1 MSEAIRD
8 PYAVEPDA
16 RHAPPRSP
24 TPPPAGASSRAALVV
39 ALLLTSIAALGA
51 GWIAVT
57 GALKPPPVTTN
68 VVVEEAT
75 PTLLVAVRDLSRLE
89 AAEVQVEKVIDLTDK
104 QSRLFGLVES
114 KDALLLV
121 AVGHASVGVDLA
133 KIGEGDVTLDERSK
147 IATMR
152 LPPPEVWGAALDED
166 KTYVYSRETDLLA
179 KRNEKLETSARRRAV
194 AAIEQAANTDEMKDK
209 ARKNAEKQLSALA
222 RSLGAKDVRFV
233 WR

>member
-8 PYAVEPDA
+8 PYAAGPEARVDA
-16 RHAPPRSP
+16 PRH
-24 TPPPAGASSRAALVV
+24 PPPGSRGWRAALLI
-39 ALLLTSIAALGA
+39 ALVITSMAALIA

-57 GALKPPPVTTN
+57 GALKPPPITTN
-68 VVVEEAT
+68 VVVEQST
-75 PTLLVAVRDLSRLE
+75 PTLLVAVRDLARLE

-121 AVGHASVGVDLA
+121 AVGHASVGVDLG
-133 KIGEGDVTLDERSK
+133 KVEPGDITFDEQSK
-147 IATMR
+147 LATMR
-152 LPPPEVWGAALDED
+152 LPAPEVWGAALDED

-194 AAIEQAANTDEMKDK
+194 AAIEDAAKTDEMKER
-209 ARKNAEKQLSALA
+209 ARKNAEKQLGALA
-222 RSLGAKDVRFV
+222 RSLGAKDVAFS
-233 WR
+233 WK